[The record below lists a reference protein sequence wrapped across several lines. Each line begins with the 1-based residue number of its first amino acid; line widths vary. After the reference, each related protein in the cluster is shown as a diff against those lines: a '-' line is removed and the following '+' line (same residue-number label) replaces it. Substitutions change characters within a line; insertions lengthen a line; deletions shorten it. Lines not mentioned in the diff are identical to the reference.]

1 MSCRFGAPGLVWLVL
16 GLSVVSLL
24 AVLASSGP
32 AAARTVAEA
41 PERMDFE
48 VTRVIDILAIG
59 LGAHHHGAEPH
70 LPQDPA

>member
-1 MSCRFGAPGLVWLVL
+1 
-16 GLSVVSLL
+16 
-24 AVLASSGP
+24 
-32 AAARTVAEA
+32 VAEA
-41 PERMDFE
+41 LERMDFE